1 MAVPNLHICGVV
13 NAVWATTADLGNN
26 DGEESTT
33 QLDSHANMVVVGQQ
47 ATVFGQ
53 SGKSADVR
61 PFSSECSKLESVP
74 IVDAAVAYDC
84 PYSMKTYLLS
94 IRNALYVPSMSHNLI
109 PPFILREAGLIVN
122 DVPRIHTKVEEL
134 TNETHCIVARE
145 SEVGIDLKIPLK
157 LDGIFSCFNT
167 RKLTSEEIEDCE
179 FILRTKSAIFPMS
192 VASMYSP
199 SVEDCTIVFSRLVL

>member
-109 PPFILREAGLIVN
+109 PPFILREAGLLVN

-134 TNETHCIVARE
+134 TA
-145 SEVGIDLKIPLK
+145 
-157 LDGIFSCFNT
+157 
-167 RKLTSEEIEDCE
+167 
-179 FILRTKSAIFPMS
+179 M
-192 VASMYSP
+192 
-199 SVEDCTIVFSRLVL
+199 RLIALWQGRVKWALI